1 MDFSVSS
8 KLESRGFNT
17 TEIFRLLLH
26 RSWGVKNCQQGR
38 RIEKTAISPLS
49 PDILCLR
56 SSSCYQCVSFLSFP
70 SPSLGPY
77 SSSLILFSSLSPWY
91 FLKCSVYVQQKE
103 RSMWPLLLHSWLWTL
118 EIQVRM
124 KIISI
129 SETAHRKKNAEPC
142 TWYHWHQ
149 IYLEIQTVKFHRSKA
164 RWEQALHCT
173 QVSAAS
179 QQCDCSEIPSV
190 AFTKPHIHL
199 SKWPK
204 WLGTQFVFWL
214 SGICIPK
221 SSKDLRQN
229 VSWEDN
235 ILWSGSLNQDF
246 QSLAKYY
253 INKLQSQ
260 TTKGVRK
267 TLTIP
272 CLFYPCDVR
281 L

>member
-103 RSMWPLLLHSWLWTL
+103 RYMWPLLLHSWLWTL

-179 QQCDCSEIPSV
+179 QQCDSVVKYHLLPLPSPTYIFQNDQSDWEHSLCFDWV
-190 AFTKPHIHL
+190 E
-199 SKWPK
+199 
-204 WLGTQFVFWL
+204 FVFPSHLRTFDKMFLGKIIFYDLVAWTK
-214 SGICIPK
+214 I
-221 SSKDLRQN
+221 SK
-229 VSWEDN
+229 V
-235 ILWSGSLNQDF
+235 
-246 QSLAKYY
+246 
-253 INKLQSQ
+253 
-260 TTKGVRK
+260 
-267 TLTIP
+267 
-272 CLFYPCDVR
+272 
-281 L
+281 